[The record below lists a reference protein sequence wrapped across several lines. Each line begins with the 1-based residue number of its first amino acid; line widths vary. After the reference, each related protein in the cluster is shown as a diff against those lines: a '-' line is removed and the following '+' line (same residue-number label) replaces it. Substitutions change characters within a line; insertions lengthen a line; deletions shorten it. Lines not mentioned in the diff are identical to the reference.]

1 MGFITTEKMTIIEPQ
16 E

>member
-1 MGFITTEKMTIIEPQ
+1 MTIIEPQ